1 MKWLLLMLAGAAAL
15 PAARAQMDRA
25 ELVRVGASVMRVEAA
40 RAQGG
45 FAMGSAVVVGDGL
58 AVTNCHVTREARAID
73 LVRGELRWPA
83 RAQAAD
89 TEHDLCLLHAEGL
102 PAPAVPL
109 GRAEELQRGQA
120 VVALGFTGGVLLQ
133 NSPGEVIGLHRLDGA
148 PVVQV
153 NNRFSSGASGGGLFD
168 AGGRL
173 VGILTF
179 RLRGG
184 AAHYFAAP
192 SEWLQRL
199 IDGGPSTFHAVAP
212 LPASDRAYWER
223 PHASQPPF
231 MRQLSESE

>member
-1 MKWLLLMLAGAAAL
+1 MKWLPLLLAGAATL
-15 PAARAQMDRA
+15 PPAHAQMDRA
-25 ELVRVGASVMRVEAA
+25 ELVRIGASVMRVEAA

-45 FAMGSAVVVGDGL
+45 FALGSAVVVGDGL

-83 RAQAAD
+83 RMQAAD
-89 TEHDLCLLHAEGL
+89 TDHDLCLLRAEGL

-109 GRAEELQRGQA
+109 GHAEQLQRGQA

-148 PVVQV
+148 PVVQT

-168 AGGRL
+168 ADGRL

-184 AAHYFAAP
+184 AHYFAAP

-199 IDGGPSTFHAVAP
+199 IDGGPSMFHAIAP
-212 LPASDRAYWER
+212 LPANDRAYWER
-223 PHASQPPF
+223 PQASQPPF
-231 MRQLSESE
+231 LRQLSESE